1 MIAAN
6 PTRARR
12 TLALGLALLLGGLFA
27 SHASAV
33 AVCQKTSK
41 KGKLSFKLRE
51 ACLTEKGEVEVSLGT
66 RTQAFHSS
74 NEEQV
79 IIDGDDIAL
88 PIDGTNDT
96 FSFDTTSESS
106 DVVVTFT
113 AGCSTIDESGA
124 GWVDIDINVN
134 GAAVP
139 PTDLPTNAFCFE
151 TGVNDEV
158 RHTASYTVAV
168 EDLPAGSHSIQVI
181 ADNQSLT
188 GGIVGFPILSDVSLV
203 VTVHEN

>member
-1 MIAAN
+1 M
-6 PTRARR
+6 
-12 TLALGLALLLGGLFA
+12 
-27 SHASAV
+27 
-33 AVCQKTSK
+33 
-41 KGKLSFKLRE
+41 
-51 ACLTEKGEVEVSLGT
+51 
-66 RTQAFHSS
+66 
-74 NEEQV
+74 
-79 IIDGDDIAL
+79 
-88 PIDGTNDT
+88 
-96 FSFDTTSESS
+96 
-106 DVVVTFT
+106 VVTFT

>member
-1 MIAAN
+1 MIAAT
-6 PTRARR
+6 PTRTRR

-51 ACLTEKGEVEVSLGT
+51 ACLTDKGEVEVNVGT
-66 RTQAFHSS
+66 RTAAFHTS

-79 IIDGDDIAL
+79 TIDGDGIAL
-88 PIDGTNDT
+88 PIDGTSDT
-96 FSFDTTSESS
+96 FAFDTTSASS

-113 AGCSTIDESGA
+113 ASCSTIDETGA
-124 GWVDIDINVN
+124 GWVDIDVNVD
-134 GAAVP
+134 GATVS
-139 PTDLPTNAFCFE
+139 PTNLPTNAFCFE
-151 TGVNDEV
+151 TGINDEV

-168 EDLPAGSHSIQVI
+168 EDLAAGSHSIQVL
-181 ADNQSLT
+181 ANNESLT
-188 GGIVGFPILSDVSLV
+188 GGIVGFPILSAVSLV